1 MLIYNTNSAIC
12 SVFIINNN
20 KNKGVINMN
29 TFKKVGLTALAG
41 SLIATS
47 AFAGS
52 MSVTGSA
59 GITLNNQSNHD
70 GGNSFS
76 SGDSLNFSGS
86 GELDNGM
93 VITTKQ
99 EIDGGILDDR
109 SVVIELPDAGTLTFH
124 AHGGGTAMSSV
135 DDVMPTAYGESWDVI
150 GKTASQTA
158 GQAAKEGA
166 IGGFGTNNSFKYV
179 APEMVDGL
187 AVDLSYVP
195 SGTARPDG
203 SVSVHLAYTGVEGLK
218 IGYAQDDN
226 GLSGSSKLETETM
239 YATYA
244 FGSFT
249 IGAQESEQEQSSGT
263 ASDDEF
269 SAMGIT
275 YQVSDDLTIG
285 YHTSERQ
292 FGDKTQDQESA
303 NLSASYTTGGVT
315 IAVAHVAMDNVG
327 GSTAARDDIDGFEID
342 VSFAF

>member
-1 MLIYNTNSAIC
+1 
-12 SVFIINNN
+12 
-20 KNKGVINMN
+20 MN

-70 GGNSFS
+70 AGNSFS

-99 EIDGGILDDR
+99 EIDGGALDDR

-124 AHGGGTAMSSV
+124 AHGGGTAMSAK

-150 GKTASQTA
+150 GHTASSSSLVTNTRT
-158 GQAAKEGA
+158 GKEGA
-166 IGGFGTNNSFKYV
+166 IGGFGTDNSFMYN

-195 SGTARPDG
+195 SGTGRPDG
-203 SVSVHLAYTGVEGLK
+203 SVSFALEYTGVEGLT
-218 IGYAQDDN
+218 IGYGQDDN
-226 GLSGSSKLETETM
+226 GKSGTSKLETETM
-239 YATYA
+239 YAKYA

-249 IGAQESEQEQSSGT
+249 IGAQESEQDQSGAT
-263 ASDDEF
+263 TSDDEF
-269 SAMGIT
+269 SAVGIT

-285 YHTSERQ
+285 YHSSERQ
-292 FGDKTQDQESA
+292 FGDKSQDQESA
-303 NLSASYTTGGVT
+303 NLSASYTSGGMT
-315 IAVAHVAMDNVG
+315 IAVAHVSMDNVG
-327 GSTAARDDIDGFEID
+327 GSTSAQDDIDGFEVD

>member
-1 MLIYNTNSAIC
+1 
-12 SVFIINNN
+12 
-20 KNKGVINMN
+20 MN

-59 GITLNNQSNHD
+59 GITLGNQSNHD
-70 GGNSFS
+70 GGNTFS

-109 SVVIELPDAGTLTFH
+109 SVVIELPDMGTLTFH
-124 AHGGGTAMSSV
+124 AHGGGTAMSSQ

-150 GKTASQTA
+150 GKTASATT
-158 GQAAKEGA
+158 GQSVKEGA
-166 IGGFGTNNSFKYV
+166 IGGFGTDNSFKYV
-179 APEMVDGL
+179 VPEIVEGL
-187 AVDLSYVP
+187 GVDLSYVP
-195 SGTARPDG
+195 SGAARPDG
-203 SVSVHLAYTGVEGLK
+203 TVSWHVKYTGVEGLTV
-218 IGYAQDDN
+218 GMAQDDN
-226 GLSGSSKLETETM
+226 GLSGTSKLETETM
-239 YATYA
+239 YAKYA

-249 IGAQESEQEQSSGT
+249 VGVQESEQSQEGAT
-263 ASDDEF
+263 TSDDDF
-269 SAMGIT
+269 SAVGIT

-285 YHTSERQ
+285 YHQSERE
-292 FGDKTQDQESA
+292 FGDKSQDQESK

-315 IAVAHVAMDNVG
+315 IGVAYVSMDNVG
-327 GSTAARDDIDGFEID
+327 GSTASRDDIDGYEID
-342 VSFAF
+342 VGFAF

>member
-1 MLIYNTNSAIC
+1 
-12 SVFIINNN
+12 
-20 KNKGVINMN
+20 MN

-59 GITLNNQSNHD
+59 GITFNNQSNHD
-70 GGNSFS
+70 AGNSFS

-86 GELDNGM
+86 GELDNGI
-93 VITTKQ
+93 VVTTKQ
-99 EIDGGILDDR
+99 EIDGGALDDR
-109 SVVIELPDAGTLTFH
+109 SVVLELPDAGTLTFH
-124 AHGGGTAMSSV
+124 AHGGGTAMSAK

-150 GKTASQTA
+150 GHTASSSSLVTNTRT
-158 GQAAKEGA
+158 GKEGA
-166 IGGFGTNNSFKYV
+166 IGGFGTDNSFMYN

-195 SGTARPDG
+195 SGTGRPDG
-203 SVSVHLAYTGVEGLK
+203 STSFALEYTGVEGLTV
-218 IGYAQDDN
+218 GYGQDDN
-226 GLSGSSKLETETM
+226 GKSGTSKLETETM
-239 YATYA
+239 YAKYA

-249 IGAQESEQEQSSGT
+249 IGAQESEQDQSGAT
-263 ASDDEF
+263 TSDDEF

-292 FGDKTQDQESA
+292 FGDKSQDQESA
-303 NLSASYTTGGVT
+303 NLSASYTTGGMT
-315 IAVAHVAMDNVG
+315 IAIAHVSMDNTG
-327 GSTAARDDIDGFEID
+327 GSTSAQDDIDGFEID